1 MLAKRM
7 RLVVRAAAAISRL
20 GDGTGPV
27 GSQMMLEEPDLV
39 DADAVRE
46 LDLFELAAE
55 HLRMRR
61 MFAGRGRR
69 PDGNFHCFI
78 LPEWW

>member
-27 GSQMMLEEPDLV
+27 GVQMMFEKPDLI
-39 DADAVRE
+39 DADAFGQ
-46 LDLFELAAE
+46 LHLLELAAE
-55 HLRMRR
+55 HLRYASSWSAGWSSTRR
-61 MFAGRGRR
+61 QVAS
-69 PDGNFHCFI
+69 FI
-78 LPEWW
+78 LRG